1 MPCLPALPLDDVVVG
16 QDVDGLTVAGSEVFS
31 SLESGLRCAVESPAN
46 GEYPKKG
53 SGAQGQRSDASALE
67 SVAMPVLASIAVGT
81 GITSH
86 LLVVESEV
94 TGGNV

>member
-16 QDVDGLTVAGSEVFS
+16 QDVDGLAVAGSEIFS
-31 SLESGLRCAVESPAN
+31 CLESGLRCAVESPAN
-46 GEYPKKG
+46 GEYPKK
-53 SGAQGQRSDASALE
+53 SGRAQGQSSDAPALE
-67 SVAMPVLASIAVGT
+67 SVAMPVLAAIAVGT

-86 LLVVESEV
+86 LLVVESKV